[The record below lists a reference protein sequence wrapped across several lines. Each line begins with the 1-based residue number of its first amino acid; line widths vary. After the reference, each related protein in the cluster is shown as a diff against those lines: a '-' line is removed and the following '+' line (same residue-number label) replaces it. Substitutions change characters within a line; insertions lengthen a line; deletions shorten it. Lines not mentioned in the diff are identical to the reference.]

1 MCKFEGNLYSN
12 NFSGYL
18 KSAIQWKCKQSS
30 LSMPLLYPMN
40 LTWNDAVN
48 KDIIMCIDVCFYL
61 EIFDLIFF
69 WYPV

>member
-18 KSAIQWKCKQSS
+18 KRAIQWKCKQSS
-30 LSMPLLYPMN
+30 LSMPLLYSMN